1 MRYILLFV
9 CRSCLKNLYLYLNL
23 SFVNEKPRCSCTIAD
38 NSLPLHKTKNE
49 MQNMNSKTAVR
60 TKILFICLGNICRS
74 PAAHAVFQKKI
85 DDRGLSERFEVDS
98 AGIGNW
104 HVGQLPDR
112 RMREHGARRDYQV
125 NHHAR
130 QFQTSDFK
138 HFDRIVVMDED
149 NYRIITSKASSDE
162 EVGKVVRMADFF
174 TSHPRATSVPDP
186 YYGSAEDFELALDLI
201 EDGVEGMLKEMGEE

>member
-49 MQNMNSKTAVR
+49 MQNMNSKTAAR

-112 RMREHGARRDYQV
+112 RMR
-125 NHHAR
+125 
-130 QFQTSDFK
+130 
-138 HFDRIVVMDED
+138 
-149 NYRIITSKASSDE
+149 
-162 EVGKVVRMADFF
+162 
-174 TSHPRATSVPDP
+174 
-186 YYGSAEDFELALDLI
+186 
-201 EDGVEGMLKEMGEE
+201 